1 MTAKMRKLILCSML
15 TLVLIF
21 GTVASAQAIESVT
34 QARVAFRGIG
44 VVPAGSTKAEAV
56 EILRSAIGHTS
67 FGATSFN
74 VKVGPSTYKLTSGEL
89 RSVLPRSINY
99 NALADLALT
108 KQVDTTVTAK
118 AIVLKLMPLS
128 NREAL
133 TRKATS
139 LAKKYSYSAQN
150 ARYAYK
156 SGHMVVVKA
165 KTGRSVSAS
174 TIRSAMYVGLTRFVA
189 NDCMTGPI
197 SAAAS
202 RNVTRARIYST
213 TQLGKCIVVDKSLR
227 RLYLYNHGKKTSMT
241 YRVTIGMPGHST
253 PSGTYKIGAKRY
265 LPTWTNPGSSWASN
279 MPATIGPGPNNPLGL
294 RAMNLMRGGRDT
306 GLRIHGTSNYGQ
318 IGTASSHGC
327 IRVAN
332 PNIVK
337 LYPKVPRGTLV
348 FVQP

>member
-1 MTAKMRKLILCSML
+1 MTAKMRNLILCSML
-15 TLVLIF
+15 ALMLVF
-21 GTVASAQAIESVT
+21 GVVASAQAVESVT
-34 QARVAFRGIG
+34 RARVAFRGIG
-44 VVPAGSTKAEAV
+44 VVPAGSTKAQAV
-56 EILRSAIGHTS
+56 RILKNSIGHTS
-67 FGATSFN
+67 FGATSFS
-74 VKVGPSTYKLTSGEL
+74 VKVGPSTYKLTKSEL
-89 RSVLPRSINY
+89 GSVLPKSINY
-99 NALADLALT
+99 NALADVALA

-118 AIVLKLMPLS
+118 AALLQLMPLS

-139 LAKKYSYSAQN
+139 LAKKYSYSAKN

-156 SGHMVVVKA
+156 GGRMVVLKA
-165 KTGRSVSAS
+165 KTGRSVDKSV
-174 TIRSAMYVGLTRFVA
+174 IRSAMYQGLTNFVA
-189 NDCMTGPI
+189 DGMEGSI
-197 SAAAS
+197 HASAS
-202 RNVTRARIYST
+202 REVTRARINST
-213 TQLGKCIVVDKSLR
+213 TKLGKCIVVDKSLR
-227 RLYLYNHGKKTSMT
+227 RLYLYNHGKKTSTT

-265 LPTWTNPGSSWASN
+265 LPTWSNPGSSWASG
-279 MPATIGPGPNNPLGL
+279 MSSTIAPGPNNPLGL

-337 LYPKVPRGTLV
+337 LYPKVPKGTLV